1 MDLFNNVIYFPRNA
15 LMFNNELMADVH
27 FIVGRPGESQKVPAH
42 KVNVAYLI
50 LDLKKKSQNI
60 ICLGDFYFFFKF
72 SALFFQ
78 YVLAV
83 GSSVF
88 GAMFY
93 GDLAEGKSE
102 IHIPDVEPAAF
113 LILLK

>member
-1 MDLFNNVIYFPRNA
+1 MVLCDRA
-15 LMFNNELMADVH
+15 MC
-27 FIVGRPGESQKVPAH
+27 
-42 KVNVAYLI
+42 
-50 LDLKKKSQNI
+50 I
-60 ICLGDFYFFFKF
+60 IFL
-72 SALFFQ
+72 Q

-93 GDLAEGKSE
+93 GDLAEGESE
-102 IHIPDVEPAAF
+102 IHIPDVQPAAF

>member
-1 MDLFNNVIYFPRNA
+1 MDRWRCVTDQCGLSFR
-15 LMFNNELMADVH
+15 
-27 FIVGRPGESQKVPAH
+27 S
-42 KVNVAYLI
+42 
-50 LDLKKKSQNI
+50 S
-60 ICLGDFYFFFKF
+60 
-72 SALFFQ
+72 SAEFCSLLQ

-93 GDLAEGKSE
+93 GDLAEGQSE
-102 IHIPDVEPAAF
+102 IHIPDVQPAAF

>member
-1 MDLFNNVIYFPRNA
+1 MVLYDRAMCI
-15 LMFNNELMADVH
+15 H
-27 FIVGRPGESQKVPAH
+27 FIP
-42 KVNVAYLI
+42 
-50 LDLKKKSQNI
+50 
-60 ICLGDFYFFFKF
+60 
-72 SALFFQ
+72 Q

-93 GDLAEGKSE
+93 GDLAEGESE
-102 IHIPDVEPAAF
+102 IHIPDVQPAAF

>member
-1 MDLFNNVIYFPRNA
+1 
-15 LMFNNELMADVH
+15 MFNNEMMADVH
-27 FIVGRPGESQKVPAH
+27 FIVGPSGESQRVPAH
-42 KVNVAYLI
+42 KVSSAAATAARGETERTERVLSIRVRIASLSKVS
-50 LDLKKKSQNI
+50 LFVSC
-60 ICLGDFYFFFKF
+60 CL
-72 SALFFQ
+72 Q

-88 GAMFY
+88 CAMFY
-93 GDLAEGKSE
+93 GDLAEEESE